1 MPLMTDEPPPGDAF
15 CSRMSILLMFG
26 DGATSSS
33 ESAALSVRG
42 VPVPSVPETVPRVPE
57 TVPIRMLW
65 IGEGSLPVP
74 CSGFRPPDIEAVRG
88 CLLEAALE
96 GGGGR
101 GLTIW
106 QSWGDDGEVRV
117 IGALPLPGVV
127 SRSEVW
133 CRIGVLPLSGVRDLS
148 EFRGTGDWPLPDR
161 TDPVLFLLTWGER
174 VCSRA

>member
-1 MPLMTDEPPPGDAF
+1 M
-15 CSRMSILLMFG
+15 
-26 DGATSSS
+26 
-33 ESAALSVRG
+33 
-42 VPVPSVPETVPRVPE
+42 
-57 TVPIRMLW
+57 
-65 IGEGSLPVP
+65 P
-74 CSGFRPPDIEAVRG
+74 CSGFRPPNIEAVRG
-88 CLLEAALE
+88 SLLEAALE

-133 CRIGVLPLSGVRDLS
+133 CRIGVLTLSGVRDLS

-174 VCSRA
+174 VCSGARPELAGRERPPCWLGPAKGGEFCTRATSPTTS